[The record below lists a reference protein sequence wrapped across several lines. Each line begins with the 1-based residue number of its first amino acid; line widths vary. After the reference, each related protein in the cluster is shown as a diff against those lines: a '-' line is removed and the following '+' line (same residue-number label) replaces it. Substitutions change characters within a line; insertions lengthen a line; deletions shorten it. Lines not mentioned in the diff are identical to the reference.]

1 MKASACD
8 RPALEG
14 GTPLRRERLPLF
26 FAQVS
31 EEAIRDVGEVLRS
44 GWLATGAHVD
54 TFETRFAAYVGV
66 AHAVALTSGTQALE
80 LALEAMG
87 VGDGDDVITTP
98 LTFVATAHAI
108 MNRGARPVLVDIDR
122 TTWTL
127 DAARLEAAITPRSRC
142 ILPVHFAG
150 RPSDMAGIAAQASAH
165 GLPVLGDGAHAIE
178 ARAEGRNLA
187 TWGTANAY
195 SFHPCKALTTG
206 EGGMVVTH
214 DAALAERVRKLRFHG
229 LVVAEAGSAW
239 ARDVT
244 GPGHK
249 ANMSNLQAVLGLR
262 QLEHLESRYAHR
274 CALVAR
280 YRHGLQDVG
289 AFELPAPCQPSQ
301 RHAWHLF
308 TILLKPETLRIDR
321 QTLISAMASENIE
334 VGIHYR
340 PLHCLSYLQDRY
352 GFTAQSCPVATDVAG
367 RILSLPLHAAMR
379 EADVDTVVAAL
390 ARVADYY
397 AR

>member
-1 MKASACD
+1 MTKKKRAPQKEKHSNPPASDEPVAAAENFPIVGIGASAGGLAAFEMFFSGMPTNSNPGMAFVLVQHLAPDHTSILTDLIRRYTRMQVFEVTDGMTVQPDCVYIIPPNRD
-8 RPALEG
+8 MAFINGTLQLLEPAAPRG
-14 GTPLRRERLPLF
+14 QRLPIDF
-26 FAQVS
+26 FFRSLAKDQH
-31 EEAIRDVGEVLRS
+31 ERAIGVVL
-44 GWLATGAHVD
+44 
-54 TFETRFAAYVGV
+54 
-66 AHAVALTSGTQALE
+66 SGT
-80 LALEAMG
+80 G
-87 VGDGDDVITTP
+87 
-98 LTFVATAHAI
+98 
-108 MNRGARPVLVDIDR
+108 
-122 TTWTL
+122 
-127 DAARLEAAITPRSRC
+127 
-142 ILPVHFAG
+142 
-150 RPSDMAGIAAQASAH
+150 SD
-165 GLPVLGDGAHAIE
+165 
-178 ARAEGRNLA
+178 
-187 TWGTANAY
+187 GTAGVRAI
-195 SFHPCKALTTG
+195 KG